1 MAGKG
6 ENFYFKILLFKT
18 NKLKATVAVHTNG
31 YCIYGE
37 FLSIVQLLINNK
49 YYRLLKGLYKY
60 AMGYLVKR
68 YNTNYPSKVRNILLE
83 ISHVNLFLI
92 LNIL

>member
-18 NKLKATVAVHTNG
+18 NKLKATVAVHTNV

-49 YYRLLKGLYKY
+49 
-60 AMGYLVKR
+60 
-68 YNTNYPSKVRNILLE
+68 
-83 ISHVNLFLI
+83 
-92 LNIL
+92 